1 MKNQSGALLYFSG
14 YPLSLA
20 DTANQKSKKLKAT
33 LSVASSDIGTIKKKN
48 DLANNPKN
56 WDESWFGNYE

>member
-1 MKNQSGALLYFSG
+1 MKNQSGALLHFSG
-14 YPLSLA
+14 YPLNIA
-20 DTANQKSKKLKAT
+20 EANQKTKKLKAT
-33 LSVASSDIGTIKKKN
+33 LLVISTDIKTIKKKN

>member
-1 MKNQSGALLYFSG
+1 MKNQSGTLLYFSG
-14 YPLSLA
+14 YPLNIA
-20 DTANQKSKKLKAT
+20 EANQKTKKLKPG
-33 LSVASSDIGTIKKKN
+33 LSVLRPDIKTIKKKN

>member
-14 YPLSLA
+14 YPLSI
-20 DTANQKSKKLKAT
+20 ANSKAQKLK
-33 LSVASSDIGTIKKKN
+33 GTAANLAVVKPGFPSAIKKN

-56 WDESWFGNYE
+56 WDERWFCSYE